1 MQPTKTRNHNGKSLL
16 AKCLSKY
23 VKEKISISIIQS
35 PKFNYSCAFHSSL
48 FMAFVFPFRFVAAA
62 TFFPKFLKF
71 WTLLFYFILL
81 RSVWIH
87 ELCFILPFAT
97 VWFEVMSIA
106 FMLFGKP
113 LPVGKRIN
121 TGV

>member
-1 MQPTKTRNHNGKSLL
+1 MHKGD
-16 AKCLSKY
+16 
-23 VKEKISISIIQS
+23 
-35 PKFNYSCAFHSSL
+35 L
-48 FMAFVFPFRFVAAA
+48 FYPCVAAA
-62 TFFPKFLKF
+62 TFLPNFLKF

-87 ELCFILPFAT
+87 ELRFILPFAT
-97 VWFEVMSIA
+97 VWFEVMSIV

-121 TGV
+121 SGVLKTMHFWSE